1 LTARRFLVVL
11 AHPVPES
18 FAASAAKAVVETLEA
33 KGHAVDLLDLYAED
47 FDPRLTATERTA
59 YMEPNYQPREDVS
72 SIVARLKAA
81 DGLVLVFPQWWFS
94 LPAIMKGFIDRIF
107 VPGVAFEHDKAGG
120 RIVPLMTHIRSFW
133 VVTSTGSPWWVVHLY
148 MGNPVKRILK
158 RGVAAFC
165 AKSVDFRMLALHDMD
180 RATQDKRKNFLAKL
194 RVAFSSL

>member
-1 LTARRFLVVL
+1 MAQHFLVVL
-11 AHPVPES
+11 AHPLPES
-18 FAASAAKAVVETLEA
+18 FAASAAKTVVEALQGQGQT
-33 KGHAVDLLDLYAED
+33 VDMLDLYAED
-47 FDPRLTATERTA
+47 FDPRLSLAERRA
-59 YMEPNYQPREDVS
+59 YMEPGYQPAEDVS
-72 SIVARLKAA
+72 GIIARLKAA
-81 DGLVLVFPQWWFS
+81 DGLILVFPQWWFN

-165 AKSVDFRMLALHDMD
+165 AKSVDFRMLTLHDMD
-180 RATQDKRKNFLAKL
+180 RATEDKRKRFLAKV
-194 RVAFSSL
+194 RTAFVTL